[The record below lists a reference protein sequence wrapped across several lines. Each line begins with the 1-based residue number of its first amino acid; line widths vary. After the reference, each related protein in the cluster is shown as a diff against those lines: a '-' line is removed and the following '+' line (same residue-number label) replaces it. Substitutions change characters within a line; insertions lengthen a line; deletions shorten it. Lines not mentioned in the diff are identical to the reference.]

1 MRMSHNLFFRCK
13 SSHTHSTHFRHSSL
27 HLHVPL
33 KKQIFS
39 LSKISKKSFGLHAP
53 HVFMEDTAWMAT
65 LSKIV
70 SNTIIY
76 PLETCKMLLQT
87 MQEIPWHRPHVLFA
101 GYSQFI
107 LYNICHSS
115 IYYSIFYNTF
125 NAFQQ
130 CIWTSSLITALITSL
145 YKVPITYYLRNTAVL
160 AASSS
165 STSKKKLPTLSW
177 STLQESLCWKRYVVL
192 VCEDIPDTVIK
203 FSLNAFLK
211 TLPWISSAHIPLWV
225 GICTSLL
232 LMPIDHLKTTLFCQM
247 HLAVT
252 KNVMAGLRF
261 RLFASVL
268 NTTLF
273 TGCLNAL
280 QQALC

>member
-1 MRMSHNLFFRCK
+1 MRPRPRPPPRPSNAFL
-13 SSHTHSTHFRHSSL
+13 
-27 HLHVPL
+27 
-33 KKQIFS
+33 
-39 LSKISKKSFGLHAP
+39 
-53 HVFMEDTAWMAT
+53 EDTAWMAT
-65 LSKIV
+65 FSKIV
-70 SNTIIY
+70 SNTVTY

-87 MQEIPWHRPHVLFA
+87 MQAIPWHRPHILFA
-101 GYSQFI
+101 GYHQFI

-115 IYYSIFYNTF
+115 IYYALFYNALHVF
-125 NAFQQ
+125 HQ
-130 CIWTSSLITALITSL
+130 CIWTSTLVTALITSL

-160 AASSS
+160 TASNA
-165 STSKKKLPTLSW
+165 STVETEKTKKKLPTLSW
-177 STLQESLCWKRYVVL
+177 STLHESLCWKRYVVV

-211 TLPWISSAHIPLWV
+211 TLPWISPVHIPLWV
-225 GICTSLL
+225 GICTSIL

-247 HLAVT
+247 HLAVA

-280 QQALC
+280 QQSLS